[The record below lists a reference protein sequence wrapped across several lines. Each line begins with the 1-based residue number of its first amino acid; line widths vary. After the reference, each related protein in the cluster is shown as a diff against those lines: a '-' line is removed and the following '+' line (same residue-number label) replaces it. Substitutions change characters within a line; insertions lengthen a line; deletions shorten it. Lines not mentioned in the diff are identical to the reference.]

1 MFDEGNTTYSFEHFI
16 RVFTFSDLLNDSE
29 DTITFD
35 NQIFFGDDFIITFN
49 N

>member
-1 MFDEGNTTYSFEHFI
+1 MFDKGNTTYSFEHLI
-16 RVFTFSDLLNDSE
+16 RVFTFSDLFNGSD

-35 NQIFFGDDFIITFN
+35 NQTFFGDNLVITFN